1 MRGGGDSWSL
11 ILVQVNEMCQKMYIK
26 QISPQ
31 IESKKNEG
39 SEEWKLRV
47 QDATNVSANTL
58 LR

>member
-1 MRGGGDSWSL
+1 MRGGSDSWSL

-26 QISPQ
+26 QISPRT
-31 IESKKNEG
+31 ESKKNEG